1 MAAVL
6 ELLLKDVVAASA
18 VVRWLEPSQSPCPE
32 TQVHPKLALLNS
44 LQKDF
49 VPFLLNYLREQ
60 TSRILTNG
68 PSTPAKTPNA
78 KLLGI
83 SARNQRTGPERRSPS
98 VTGSSSSRGLLFCDA
113 TPTSLHSFNTSI
125 STSVS
130 HGSSAFNESSVL
142 GSFSDLS
149 TSPSLGSSPIFSRN
163 ERRSTQKT
171 NLGSFLV
178 AAPVRRGRRKGNSSA
193 TGSGRPVAQ
202 DLGRNLNDEVKHDG
216 SSLVSSRQRKVSPV
230 CMSSPP
236 DQLNLNDLEE
246 FPPMST
252 AGMINKIKPSRRI
265 NPTPVST
272 ERMLSKPKICFTS
285 TPVGQSQT
293 FQPGRSPEGLPTSPE
308 VNLTSIPG
316 SLQEEREMLKKE
328 RSKLLHHASSPTG
341 LSLDSSTSIKPNVGW
356 NESLLAENHLVTSA
370 DISKVSCREQL
381 EQLAQLYSF
390 CIAENLVPNIF
401 LEFFFVLQ
409 LLTAKGTSFAED
421 RESDLDFSEEY
432 KDGVERQH
440 FCSVHNC
447 VYFAVQVLD
456 YQFEIVSHLEKGTLK
471 LLAEN
476 DRIASFSPGLHERLM
491 AAYENSAAK
500 VSLLLPSCVQSV
512 SFQPET
518 DNRSN
523 FSSDKAFHIFKKQ
536 RDIFY
541 ELLREWEDNCEKTG
555 WDFEKCL
562 GDRIRVMMAHLS
574 AACNY
579 SHFARLFQKQLLQM
593 CKGPVGGGTSWG
605 DTPDQDVLN
614 MLGSDNLS
622 RLKRLQERFLVPQSI
637 RGPCPPPSFPG
648 CQQFFRDFILSAGS
662 YQFNQHLMDSLCLQI
677 LELDGLSLVEHEPSD
692 GDAMD
697 EQDEKKRFA
706 AVLISLRL
714 LAKFFGFLVFLPYRT
729 SEPPTGDLLE
739 SAVMLR
745 NQTHPVLDILKLL
758 TQSIQKRRTVLTVP
772 WVVEF
777 LSLMD
782 YIAPFLDY
790 YGKIFALL
798 MQLYRCLLLSE
809 DKEMCFLNKLL
820 ILAVLGWLFQVP
832 TVPENLF
839 FTSKVK
845 SEELTT
851 ESGTTVQALDS
862 VPLVDQQLLY
872 TCCPYLGELRKL
884 LSSFALGS
892 GGKNGGYIRKI
903 TPTAAEALVLKPS
916 ITQQKLQSELE
927 QAFFHNQSPSL
938 RRTVEFVAE
947 RIGSNCVKHIKA
959 TLVAELVK
967 RAEVILQ
974 DNVKTEGANY
984 DKLLDEVCSQLY
996 DEGAQALIQGK
1007 EFCRKKGPEAVKIL
1021 LPEETSAAV
1030 LSCASNIAVGLATE
1044 KACAWLSTNITALIK
1059 REVKATFSRILK
1071 GQVHSLTTSSE
1082 AIQRK
1087 KSCPP
1092 DCPHHAAFPSQI
1104 ISEIKDVLCI
1114 AVGPRDKDEEIQFVD
1129 LESLLGR
1136 LSQTLRCRKFICPV
1150 SEQQLAKCTVEL
1162 VSLLVSDR
1170 VPIHGLTCQAQKKEQ
1185 QQQAKNH
1192 LISSLLKSLLSI
1204 WKEDFQASIP
1214 LQLIFS
1220 RKNAAYLAENKQHKW
1235 DLFLFMLH
1243 GLVEHGLMTDI
1254 EIQSCLHGL
1263 QKSPWPSDFS
1273 KALEA
1278 LLRIFMSEN
1287 YIAEPKTLPYK
1298 LAGQSRETVAAQS

>member
-1 MAAVL
+1 RFSSKQSSAL
-6 ELLLKDVVAASA
+6 NLL
-18 VVRWLEPSQSPCPE
+18 Q
-32 TQVHPKLALLNS
+32 N
-44 LQKDF
+44 DF
-49 VPFLLNYLREQ
+49 VPFLLNYLRDQ

-68 PSTPAKTPNA
+68 PSTPAKTPNSQ
-78 KLLGI
+78 LLGN
-83 SARNQRTGPERRSPS
+83 SAAYRNQRSGSERSSHNKAR
-98 VTGSSSSRGLLFCDA
+98 SSSSRGL
-113 TPTSLHSFNTSI
+113 
-125 STSVS
+125 
-130 HGSSAFNESSVL
+130 
-142 GSFSDLS
+142 
-149 TSPSLGSSPIFSRN
+149 
-163 ERRSTQKT
+163 
-171 NLGSFLV
+171 FLV

-193 TGSGRPVAQ
+193 TGSGRLVAQ
-202 DLGRNLNDEVKHDG
+202 DLGRSLNEEGKHDS
-216 SSLVSSRQRKVSPV
+216 SSLGSSRQRKLSPV
-230 CMSSPP
+230 PTSSPP
-236 DQLNLNDLEE
+236 DQLNLNDFEE

-252 AGMINKIKPSRRI
+252 AGMITKIKPSRRI

-272 ERMLSKPKICFTS
+272 ERLLSKPKMCFTS
-285 TPVGQSQT
+285 TPVGQSQS
-293 FQPGRSPEGLPTSPE
+293 FQFQSGRSPEGLAASPE
-308 VNLTSIPG
+308 VNQTSLPG
-316 SLQEEREMLKKE
+316 SLQEEREMLRKE
-328 RSKLLHHASSPTG
+328 RSKMLHCPSSPTG
-341 LSLDSSTSIKPNVGW
+341 LSLDSSMSIRSNVGW
-356 NESLLAENHLVTSA
+356 NGNQLVTSA
-370 DISKVSCREQL
+370 DIAKTSYRKQL
-381 EQLAQLYSF
+381 EQLAQIYSF

-409 LLTAKGTSFAED
+409 LLTARGTSFAED
-421 RESDLDFSEEY
+421 QDSDLDLSEEY
-432 KDGVERQH
+432 GGQN
-440 FCSVHNC
+440 VHNC

-476 DRIASFSPGLHERLM
+476 DRIASFSPDLHERLM
-491 AAYENSAAK
+491 KACENSTAK

-523 FSSDKAFHIFKKQ
+523 FSSDKAFHVFKKQ

-562 GDRIRVMMAHLS
+562 GERIRVMMAHLS

-605 DTPDQDVLN
+605 ETPDQDVLN

-622 RLKRLQERFLVPQSI
+622 RLKRLQERFFVPQSI

-648 CQQFFRDFILSAGS
+648 CQQFFRDFILSARS

-706 AVLISLRL
+706 AALMSLRL
-714 LAKFFGFLVFLPYRT
+714 LAKFFGFLVFLPYCT
-729 SEPPTGDLLE
+729 SEPATGDLLE

-758 TQSIQKRRTVLTVP
+758 KQSIQKRRTVLTVP
-772 WVVEF
+772 WAVEF

-790 YGKIFALL
+790 YEKIFALL
-798 MQLYRCLLLSE
+798 LQLYRCLLLSG

-832 TVPENLF
+832 TVPEHLF
-839 FTSKVK
+839 FAGKVR
-845 SEELTT
+845 SEELRAHP
-851 ESGTTVQALDS
+851 GTTDS

-884 LSSFALGS
+884 LSSFVLGS
-892 GGKNGGYIRKI
+892 GIKNGGYVRKI
-903 TPTAAEALVLKPS
+903 TPTAAEALAQKPS
-916 ITQQKLQSELE
+916 ITQQKLQAELE
-927 QAFFHNQSPSL
+927 HAFFHNQSPSL
-938 RRTVEFVAE
+938 RKTVEFVAE

-967 RAEVILQ
+967 KAEVILQ
-974 DNVKTEGANY
+974 ENMKIEEVNH

-996 DEGAQALIQGK
+996 EEGTQALIQGK
-1007 EFCRKKGPEAVKIL
+1007 EFCRKKSPEAVKIL

-1030 LSCASNIAVGLATE
+1030 LSCAANIAVGLATE
-1044 KACAWLSTNITALIK
+1044 KACAWLSTNITALIR
-1059 REVKATFSRILK
+1059 REVKATFSRMLK
-1071 GQVHSLTTSSE
+1071 AQVHTLPGTTE
-1082 AIQRK
+1082 DIQRR
-1087 KSCPP
+1087 KSCPA
-1092 DCPHHAAFPSQI
+1092 DCQHQAAFPSQI
-1104 ISEIKDVLCI
+1104 ISEIKDLLCI
-1114 AVGPRDKDEEIQFVD
+1114 AVGPRDSDEEIQYVD

-1136 LSQTLRCRKFICPV
+1136 LSQTLQCRKFMCPA

-1170 VPIHGLTCQAQKKEQ
+1170 VPIQGLSFQAQKEEQ
-1185 QQQAKNH
+1185 QLAKNN
-1192 LISSLLKSLLSI
+1192 LISHLLKSLLSI
-1204 WKEDFQASIP
+1204 WKEDFQAPVP
-1214 LQLIFS
+1214 LHLIFS
-1220 RKNAAYLAENKQHKW
+1220 RKNTVVKASSLLGAPDTPPFLLQW
-1235 DLFLFMLH
+1235 DLFLFTLH
-1243 GLVEHGLMTDI
+1243 GLVEHGLMTDM
-1254 EIQSCLHGL
+1254 EIQNCLHGL
-1263 QKSPWPSDFS
+1263 QESPWPSVEL
-1273 KALEA
+1273 AC
-1278 LLRIFMSEN
+1278 
-1287 YIAEPKTLPYK
+1287 TLPHAFCLPVEEILK
-1298 LAGQSRETVAAQS
+1298 GARGNSLSESGVEVILDSFHAGSLHPALFS